1 MDTKSCLLGAR
12 ESQATSRRTFPTFE
26 SLKALFTS
34 IGPFD
39 AVANAAGDVF
49 PGPFEQT
56 TDEQWANSIKSKGM
70 GQINL
75 VRTALP
81 FIADKGSFTLI
92 SGVLTDEY
100 MHGGT
105 IGTTINH
112 LVEGFVKASAV
123 ELPRGVRDQLH
134 QPHGPNRVRGL
145 PRLFHRLHPRS
156 GCGSRACVSARDFD
170 PDHRAHPQTAQNG
183 FLILINTDRKA

>member
-1 MDTKSCLLGAR
+1 MAWLPSIMGLFQQRYVKRHEIWHKPAYT
-12 ESQATSRRTFPTFE
+12 Q
-26 SLKALFTS
+26 LFTS

-81 FIADKGSFTLI
+81 FIADKGSFTL
-92 SGVLTDEY
+92 VL
-100 MHGGT
+100 G
-105 IGTTINH
+105 
-112 LVEGFVKASAV
+112 AS
-123 ELPRGVRDQLH
+123 
-134 QPHGPNRVRGL
+134 
-145 PRLFHRLHPRS
+145 
-156 GCGSRACVSARDFD
+156 
-170 PDHRAHPQTAQNG
+170 
-183 FLILINTDRKA
+183 